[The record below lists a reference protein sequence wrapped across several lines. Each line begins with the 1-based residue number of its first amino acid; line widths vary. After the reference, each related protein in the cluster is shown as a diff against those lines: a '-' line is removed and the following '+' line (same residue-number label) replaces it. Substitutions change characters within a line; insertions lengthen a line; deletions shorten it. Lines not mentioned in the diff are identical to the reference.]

1 MTAYV
6 KEPRHYEAYR
16 INAGEPNRL
25 AIICDGQGEG
35 ADFVACV
42 EIFDEG
48 GAQPPN
54 LHQAA
59 DEFFFVISGK
69 GRAEVDGEWR
79 DLTPGA
85 SLLVKAGAEHVIR
98 NTGEGRLYLLCIM
111 VPDEDFSDLIRS
123 GVPAALDDE
132 DLAVLEGA

>member
-25 AIICDGQGEG
+25 AIICDGRGEA

-54 LHQAA
+54 IHHEA
-59 DEFFFVISGK
+59 DEFFFVLR
-69 GRAEVDGEWR
+69 GRGVATCDGESR
-79 DLTPGA
+79 DLTPGS
-85 SLLVKAGAEHVIR
+85 SLLVKAGTEHLIT
-98 NTGEGRLYLLCIM
+98 NTGDGRLYLLCVM
-111 VPDEDFSDLIRS
+111 VPDEAFAQLIRA
-123 GVPAALDDE
+123 GEPAELDAE
-132 DLAVLEGA
+132 DHAVLEGV